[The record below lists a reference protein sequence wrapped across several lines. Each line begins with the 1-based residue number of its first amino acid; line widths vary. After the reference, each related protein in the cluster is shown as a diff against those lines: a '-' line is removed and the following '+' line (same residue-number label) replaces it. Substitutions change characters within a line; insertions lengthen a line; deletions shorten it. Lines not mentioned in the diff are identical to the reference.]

1 MPKFTQAE
9 VDDMYRSYR
18 RGWSQGASGGSPLDE
33 VGTQC
38 PAYESEYQQGFSDG
52 REAFNAAMRA
62 KTEALWALVGKRAY
76 DVG

>member
-1 MPKFTQAE
+1 MLTQAE

-18 RGWSQGASGGSPLDE
+18 RGWSRGAAGGSLLDE
-33 VGTQC
+33 VGTPC

-62 KTEALWALVGKRAY
+62 KTEALQAMAGKK
-76 DVG
+76 VHT